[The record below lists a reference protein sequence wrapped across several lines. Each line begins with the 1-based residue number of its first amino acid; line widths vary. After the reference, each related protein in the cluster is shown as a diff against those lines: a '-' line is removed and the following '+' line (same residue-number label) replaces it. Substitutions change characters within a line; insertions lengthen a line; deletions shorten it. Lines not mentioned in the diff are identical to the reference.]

1 MPKIPT
7 FQAQGSIEQLAGTT
21 TTPQIGLNQTVAGAF
36 APVTKMV
43 VDQKIIETNAQNQ
56 AEALKLENNFITD
69 FIKVSETINTDEV
82 MSVNKD
88 VANKY
93 LKDQSNNL
101 INKYKSL
108 ATNNNVG
115 IKFENYALAETQKTI
130 FRTDKKISENILTNL
145 FAGYEKQKDLLLITA
160 STDTSGIAKGT
171 LKDDLEKLTKDTFTS
186 QVSAPELKIMLDSIP
201 AEIDLMDG
209 NKDVIQQPETTLY
222 ALNDDKNY
230 LPNLTLEQRNSLKQK
245 AITILTPRIDNDW
258 KNYVAAAALGK
269 EPVPFNMDLA
279 KEVLP
284 AETIVKMENQ
294 LETID
299 DTIGKVKILNSIN
312 SKDLKTTI
320 EQYELEI
327 DTKVKTGVIDF
338 LIGEKKKK
346 R

>member
-7 FQAQGSIEQLAGTT
+7 FTAKGSIEQLQGST
-21 TTPQIGLNQTVAGAF
+21 TTPQIKLTSTLATAI
-36 APVTKMV
+36 APATKML
-43 VDQKIIETNAQNQ
+43 VDQKIQETNAQNQ
-56 AEALKLENNFITD
+56 AEALKLENDYITD
-69 FIKVSETINTDEV
+69 LIKVTDTINADPI

-88 VANKY
+88 AANKFI
-93 LKDQSNNL
+93 KDQNNIL
-101 INKYKSL
+101 FSKYKSL
-108 ATNNNVG
+108 ATNNNVA

-130 FRTDKKISENILTNL
+130 FRTDTQISKNILKNL
-145 FAGYEKQKDLLLITA
+145 FNGYDKQKELLLITA
-160 STDTSGIAKGT
+160 DTDESGMAKLT
-171 LKDDLEKLTKDTFTS
+171 LKTDLEKLTKDTFTS
-186 QVSAPELKIMLDSIP
+186 QVSAPELKIMLDAIP

-209 NKDVIQQPETTLY
+209 SKDVIQQPETTLY

-230 LPNLTLEQRNSLKQK
+230 LPNLTLKQRNFLKEK

-320 EQYELEI
+320 DQYELEI
-327 DTKVKTGVIDF
+327 DTKVQAGVIDF
-338 LIGEKKKK
+338 NRWKKE
-346 R
+346 RIL